1 MNRLW
6 WKIFFAFWGV
16 IVATVIITVS
26 INAMMSGDQLASTRF
41 DRMRESLETLADDA
55 QQALTRDGEDGLREW
70 LLDRE
75 ADRPF
80 PPLLILTPEGRE
92 LLGRRVPRRLASIR
106 RGPGGFSQGPGRL
119 GQSPGRLDQ
128 SPGRFDKSPGRR
140 PPLPQLEGPDGRT
153 YRLALPHFRPR
164 LGGIFMRPAARTLF
178 PIVLVLLSGLAC
190 FTLARY
196 LTRPI
201 TVFRNTGRRITTGD
215 LSARVGPDI
224 GKRRDEFGALARDF
238 DRMASRI
245 EELLSA
251 QQRLL
256 RDVSHELR
264 SPLARLQAA
273 VGLIR
278 QKQGN
283 DVNPNLDRV
292 DREAENLNALIGE
305 VLQYSRLQN
314 QTDAQRVST
323 DLNELLSRVVAD
335 ACYEGQVDGHDVVFE
350 PFESVFAEI
359 DEQLVHSAV
368 ENVIRNALQHSS
380 RTTTVDLNCIQE
392 PVPSARIVVTDDGPG
407 IEAEDLDH
415 IFEPFFTTRLGNAVA
430 GAGAGIGLA
439 IARRA
444 VELHGGSITARNGT
458 KGGLVVEIIL
468 PL

>member
-1 MNRLW
+1 MSRLW

-16 IVATVIITVS
+16 IVATVVITVS
-26 INAMMSGDQLASTRF
+26 INAVMSGDQLASTRF
-41 DRMRESLETLADDA
+41 DRIRESLETLSGYA

-70 LLDRE
+70 LLDHE
-75 ADRPF
+75 ADQPF
-80 PPLLILTPEGRE
+80 PPLLILTPGGRE
-92 LLGRRVPRRLASIR
+92 LLGRPVPRRLTLAGR
-106 RGPGGFSQGPGRL
+106 DPGRLGQGPGRL
-119 GQSPGRLDQ
+119 GTSRGRQL
-128 SPGRFDKSPGRR
+128 PLRR
-140 PPLPQLEGPDGRT
+140 LEGPDGRV
-153 YRLALPHFRPR
+153 YRLALPHFKPR
-164 LGGIFMRPAARTLF
+164 LGGFFMRPEARKLF

-190 FTLARY
+190 LLLARY

-201 TVFRNTGRRITTGD
+201 TVFRETGRRIAAGD
-215 LSARVGPDI
+215 LGARIGPGI
-224 GKRRDEFGALARDF
+224 VTRRDEFGALARDF

-245 EELLSA
+245 EELLKS

-278 QKQGN
+278 QKHGD

-314 QTDAQRVST
+314 QTGVQRVYT
-323 DLNELLSRVVAD
+323 DLSELLGRIVAD
-335 ACYEGQVDGHDVVFE
+335 ACYEGQVDGRDVVFE
-350 PFESVFAEI
+350 PSEPVFAEI
-359 DEQLVHSAV
+359 DEQLVHSAI
-368 ENVIRNALQHSS
+368 ENVIRNALQHSAG
-380 RTTTVDLNCIQE
+380 TTVVDLHCIE
-392 PVPSARIVVTDDGPG
+392 KPTPGARIVVTDDGPG
-407 IEAEDLDH
+407 IDAADLEH
-415 IFEPFFTTRLGNAVA
+415 IFEPFFTTKPGNTAG

-444 VELHGGSITARNGT
+444 VELHGGSINARNGAN
-458 KGGLVVEIIL
+458 GGVVVEIVL